1 VSGGSPDNLHNA
13 NHNTIYLR
21 VAVWERARWAGADHF
36 GDDRP
41 RRAAFLAFR

>member
-1 VSGGSPDNLHNA
+1 MSGGSPDNLHNA

-36 GDDRP
+36 GDDLR
-41 RRAAFLAFR
+41 